1 MLLAEREKS
10 EIRVI
15 METTGVVVVIV
26 GAALMSFMVCKMGR
40 LRAYI
45 RAPRTTD
52 EEDDMR
58 TAFLLAVSSYLEV
71 ADEGIIKP
79 EVVLLDRLI
88 NFTRKKLVRA
98 TDHFI
103 VGHHVIVQALLDDV
117 L

>member
-15 METTGVVVVIV
+15 MVTTGVVVIIV
-26 GAALMSFMVCKMGR
+26 GAAFMSFMVCKMGR

-71 ADEGIIKP
+71 ADEGRVKP
-79 EVVLLDRLI
+79 EVVLFDR
-88 NFTRKKLVRA
+88 
-98 TDHFI
+98 FI
-103 VGHHVIVQALLDDV
+103 DFAS
-117 L
+117 